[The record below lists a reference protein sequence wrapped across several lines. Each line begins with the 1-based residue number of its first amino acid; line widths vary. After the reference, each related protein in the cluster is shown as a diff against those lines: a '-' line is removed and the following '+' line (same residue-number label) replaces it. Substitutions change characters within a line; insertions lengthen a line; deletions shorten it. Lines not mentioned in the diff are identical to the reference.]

1 MMELEPIVKNL
12 RQRAKR
18 LTTTFRGK
26 FHRVQEKLNRF
37 AAIRLLFATFRGLGA
52 HDATHLAAGVAYFA
66 LLSIFPLLL
75 GLIAIL
81 GLFLPSESVQADIFD
96 FVERNIPGSINVV
109 ERSID
114 DVIEFRGPVG
124 LIGLFSLLWM
134 GSVMFGAVTR
144 GINRAWGIRQDRPY
158 HIKKLRD
165 LGMTLGLGLLILLS
179 IALSSLFSIMRST
192 DLNLPHG
199 LINILAILIGF
210 LVSLALFL
218 LAYRFIPNTT
228 VIWRYVWP
236 GALLAAI
243 LFEIAKNLFIIY
255 LAHFARY
262 ELIYGSLA
270 SLIIF
275 LVWIYISALILI
287 FGAEFTSRYHKTRMP
302 VIRPDKTVQLSSNQ
316 YS

>member
-1 MMELEPIVKNL
+1 MMKNL
-12 RQRAKR
+12 RQQAERLKTAFREKLHRA
-18 LTTTFRGK
+18 
-26 FHRVQEKLNRF
+26 QEKLNRI
-37 AAIRLLFATFRGLGA
+37 AAVRLLLATFRGLGA
-52 HDATHLAAGVAYFA
+52 HDATHMAAGVAYFA

-81 GLFLPSESVQADIFD
+81 GLVLPSESVQADIFD
-96 FVERNIPGSINVV
+96 FFERNMPGSIDVVERN
-109 ERSID
+109 ID
-114 DVIEFRGPVG
+114 DVIEFRGPLGV
-124 LIGLFSLLWM
+124 IGLFSLLWM
-134 GSVMFGAVTR
+134 GSVMFSAVTR
-144 GINRAWGIRQDRPY
+144 AINRAWGIRQERPY

-165 LGMTLGLGLLILLS
+165 LGMTLGFGLLILLS
-179 IALSSLFSIMRST
+179 IVLSSLFSIMRST

-199 LINILAILIGF
+199 LTNILAILTGF

-228 VIWRYVWP
+228 VVWRYVWP

-275 LVWIYISALILI
+275 LVWIYISSLILI
-287 FGAEFTSRYHKTRMP
+287 FGAEFTSQYHKMRMP
-302 VIRPDKTVQLSSNQ
+302 VTRPDKTE
-316 YS
+316 